1 MILLPIAQGAM
12 AVAADWNL
20 RVIECAAGDVVKFQG
35 QWIVATT
42 EGASRVVRPQSF
54 QRPLPTALAV

>member
-1 MILLPIAQGAM
+1 
-12 AVAADWNL
+12 
-20 RVIECAAGDVVKFQG
+20 VVKFQG